1 MTRENYIKQLIKDNG
16 YNIKSFAQKIGVP
29 YSTLLSALKGSIGG
43 TSIDTVIK
51 ICTGLNITIDD
62 LQNCGN
68 LSHFKINLNEQEK
81 RLVIAYR
88 QNPQMQDAVNKLL
101 GVETEFTEKEKR
113 A

>member
-16 YNIKSFAQKIGVP
+16 YNIKSFAQKIGIP
-29 YSTLLSALKGSIGG
+29 YSTLLSALNGSIGG
-43 TSIDTVIK
+43 MSIDTVIK

-62 LQNCGN
+62 LQNCDN
-68 LSHFKINLNEQEK
+68 IMRHKIKLNEQEK

-88 QNPQMQDAVNKLL
+88 QNPLMQDAVNKLL
-101 GVETEFTEKEKR
+101 GIDVEVMQKEKR